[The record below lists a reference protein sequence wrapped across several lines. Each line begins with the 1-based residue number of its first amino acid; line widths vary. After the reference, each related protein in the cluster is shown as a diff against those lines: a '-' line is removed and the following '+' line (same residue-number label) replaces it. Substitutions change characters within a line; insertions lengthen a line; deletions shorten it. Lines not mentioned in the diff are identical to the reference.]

1 MKLTFFSL
9 LAELSVGSEWTL
21 ASGGQLVASAPI
33 FTRPSVDT
41 RLVLGG
47 GERSCRRVL
56 TSVAFEPPSTLAL
69 ARPDATTAVFA
80 PGKTRRC
87 NRGEARHN

>member
-47 GERSCRRVL
+47 GERS
-56 TSVAFEPPSTLAL
+56 
-69 ARPDATTAVFA
+69 
-80 PGKTRRC
+80 
-87 NRGEARHN
+87 